1 MQWSCVGV
9 GVGQGAYRRGK
20 TTGWEFF
27 ETVVFWKSAR
37 RTHSGNGARRGER
50 GVGGG
55 CLRMDIMGNGSVQ
68 RVRSERE
75 FQYGRADRLA
85 NRARANGARRL
96 VAAMTE
102 IDLGPTSA
110 GKAVAARKP
119 AWISKTG

>member
-37 RTHSGNGARRGER
+37 RTHCGNGAQRGER
-50 GVGGG
+50 EVGGG

-68 RVRSERE
+68 QVRSERE
-75 FQYGRADRLA
+75 CQYGRAGRLA
-85 NRARANGARRL
+85 TGAQASEDRGL

-102 IDLGPTSA
+102 IDPRLMSVGR
-110 GKAVAARKP
+110 AVGGREP
-119 AWISKTG
+119 AWILKTG